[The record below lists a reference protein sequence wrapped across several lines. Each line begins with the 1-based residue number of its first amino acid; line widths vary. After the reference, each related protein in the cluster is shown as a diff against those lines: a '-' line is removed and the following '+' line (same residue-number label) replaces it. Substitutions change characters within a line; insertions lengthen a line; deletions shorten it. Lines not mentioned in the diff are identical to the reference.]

1 MPDQRIVIHP
11 SEGHASREIAP
22 YAPTKSR
29 EFREYAQPI
38 LILFYILSMNQIF
51 VACSH
56 IYLVV
61 AMIPLIYV
69 LVFGTMFFSRRF
81 VFGLFL
87 VHVFLIVKHR
97 SIDYVRKMV
106 KAYQGNQLAYRRRQ
120 YLDVKADG

>member
-1 MPDQRIVIHP
+1 
-11 SEGHASREIAP
+11 
-22 YAPTKSR
+22 
-29 EFREYAQPI
+29 
-38 LILFYILSMNQIF
+38 MNQIF